1 MAYFLKDWFGKIKN
15 IFVNKFAQKIYCY
28 KKTTTAQKLMSLS
41 IKDLSVF
48 CVSRPQIRLILQNSL
63 PEIVIFAIAFT
74 NTETFPPLQQCC
86 LFLALSFLFR
96 LCWNTAIFIHG
107 LGHVLVIAIIDKNL
121 SFICFANIL
130 ENRSISEIGKSLIP
144 FSSGLVSF
152 TPNDPHPWVAVGH
165 HHAGK
170 IRIKALGGI
179 LFNLIAFLLGIHALS
194 QSHDIYGQMDGFVG
208 QFVLQTFVIAN
219 FLTALS
225 SLSDLRAAITGTADL
240 FYCGNFGFIGKRQPE
255 DGQVLLPKR
264 VVDIFQT
271 MGSETEIRGEQAGG
285 GLTMG
290 RSRSK
295 QVVFVGHKIV
305 NRKRSNLTRSLE
317 VSFARAR
324 QRANASRVKPLESTI
339 LGMWHYRYGTS
350 APPSMQETHW
360 LEWMPARTA
369 TVWQIENGKWI
380 AKEKNVNNRI
390 THNGD
395 FDSWQIFGTSIDTN
409 DLGLWLE
416 RVLHT
421 PNSTIGDSPK
431 IAGMMDLLVTQGMW
445 EASVR
450 LAYQMVI
457 ASFKETFGGQKT
469 SKDAPNHA
477 PSKSGL
483 SKWAST
489 FETTFWLLI
498 RSLSTAEEIFVPD
511 ILDKFQ
517 KAVVQSLDWQEEMT
531 LWGEKK
537 LSAFVNMAI
546 HSFFYNDT
554 YHAMQLFM
562 ERAWGSFGL
571 ATVSTL
577 EPEKIVLSSLG
588 QFISIGL
595 NHQEDYAIYAS
606 EPSAVDA
613 ILSTSS
619 TAKRLDL
626 NQNTGEIALLSDKT
640 LRVYSMTQQRELT
653 PDEIDSRWHIFQDHP
668 FIQTSRRQSPDPVAT
683 DLKEIPHVLR
693 TIQDSWINPASLNR
707 QSAEHLLN
715 LLIVKAKYLED
726 KQQKML
732 AIGLDPHLAESRT
745 VDILITGMESS
756 LWVGERFAQDLKTV
770 FPLLCVK
777 ALSANQVLRRLQ
789 YDFQSLRLT
798 RKSIVLAIS
807 QSGQT
812 FATVQVLNAFDLLVR
827 KEVIGEVF
835 ILTGEPSSFISSPLA
850 QPTFL
855 GEQFSRRI
863 LINGSGRRTAEPAT
877 VSTAANHQT
886 LTELLFYLARQM
898 QRTFPDS
905 HPFGMTL
912 TFESLLMLERI
923 KDNFLDRSVTR
934 IVGASSSGIPIQSQ
948 LHQQLRQSGQKWA
961 LHVTES
967 PLAWGIQALY
977 VFITVGWAIPF
988 GYTIPI
994 FNVMFHW
1001 FSVAFQI
1008 SSESLFMR
1016 LLHPWITLFDI
1027 TIYIFGA
1034 WFWALGLR
1042 YLQGR
1047 SLLARIGKRTLVIGD
1062 APWVHQLLKS
1072 YVSKLFSLS
1081 YGIASLEVHG
1091 ANPQDHLLHHFG
1103 HRVVRGALI
1112 FLGVPDGQHSA
1123 KQQHD
1128 EKAVLMTASQVNG
1141 IRNLGVGPEIVL
1153 VSSNPAIYCQGASQA
1168 ITVSNQIYEQ
1178 LDEPLLDPLEPK
1190 SENSTQID
1198 FIETLRESRF
1208 CSFERLLSGYVF
1220 FWALAKKVA
1229 SFPFLHYPHWKSQSR
1244 TKIMTTASP
1253 VSAVNLDRLI

>member
-15 IFVNKFAQKIYCY
+15 IFVNKFAQKIYFY

>member
-1 MAYFLKDWFGKIKN
+1 
-15 IFVNKFAQKIYCY
+15 
-28 KKTTTAQKLMSLS
+28 MSFS
-41 IKDLSVF
+41 IDDLISLGLA
-48 CVSRPQIRLILQNSL
+48 RPQIKLTLQNSL
-63 PEIVIFAIAFT
+63 PEIVILAIAFT
-74 NTETFPPLQQCC
+74 NIETFPPLQQCC
-86 LFLALSFLFR
+86 LFLILSFLFR

-107 LGHVLVIAIIDKNL
+107 LGHVLVTALIDKNL

-130 ENRSISEIGKSLIP
+130 ENRSVSKIGKSLIP

-152 TPNDPHPWVAVGH
+152 AQNDVHPWVAVGH
-165 HHAGK
+165 PHAGK
-170 IRIKALGGI
+170 IRIKALGGM
-179 LFNLIAFLLGIHALS
+179 LFNLIAFLLGISTLS
-194 QSHDIYGQMDGFVG
+194 QSHDIYGQIDGFVG
-208 QFVLQTFVIAN
+208 QFILQSFAIAN
-219 FLTALS
+219 LLTALS
-225 SLSDLRAAITGTADL
+225 SLSDLRAAVTGTADR

-255 DGQVLLPKR
+255 EGQVLLPKR
-264 VVDIFQT
+264 VIDIFQT

-285 GLTMG
+285 GLTVG
-290 RSRSK
+290 QSSSK
-295 QVVFVGHKIV
+295 KVVFVGHKIV
-305 NRKRSNLTRSLE
+305 NQKRSNLTRSLE
-317 VSFARAR
+317 CSFARAR
-324 QRANASRVKPLESTI
+324 QRVNASGVKPLESTI

-369 TVWQIENGKWI
+369 TVWQIESGKWI
-380 AKEKNVNNRI
+380 AKEKNVNHRI
-390 THNGD
+390 SHNGD

-409 DLGLWLE
+409 NLGLWLE

-421 PNSTIGDSPK
+421 PNSTMGDSPK
-431 IAGMMDLLVTQGMW
+431 IAGMMDLLITQGMW
-445 EASVR
+445 KASVR

-457 ASFKETFGGQKT
+457 ASFKETFGGQKI
-469 SKDAPNHA
+469 SKDAPNQA
-477 PSKSGL
+477 PSESEI

-489 FETTFWLLI
+489 FETTFWLFI

-517 KAVVQSLDWQEEMT
+517 KTVVQSLNWQEEMT

-554 YHAMQLFM
+554 YQAMQLFM

-577 EPEKIVLSSLG
+577 EPEQIVLSSLG

-613 ILSTSS
+613 ILSTSPN
-619 TAKRLDL
+619 TKRLDL

-653 PDEIDSRWHIFQDHP
+653 PEEIDSRWHIFHNHP
-668 FIQTSRRQSPDPVAT
+668 LIQTSGRQSPDPVAT
-683 DLKEIPHVLR
+683 DLKEIPHVFR

-732 AIGLDPHLAESRT
+732 ATGLDPHLAESRT
-745 VDILITGMESS
+745 VEILITGMESS

-770 FPLLCVK
+770 FPLLSVK
-777 ALSANQVLRRLQ
+777 ALSANQVLKRLQ
-789 YDFQSLRLT
+789 YDFQSLRLA
-798 RKSIVLAIS
+798 RQSIVLAIS

-812 FATVQVLNAFDLLVR
+812 FPTVQVLNAFDLLVR
-827 KEVIGEVF
+827 KEVIGEIFV
-835 ILTGEPSSFISSPLA
+835 LTGEPSSFISSPLA

-855 GEQFSRRI
+855 EEQFSRRI

-886 LTELLFYLARQM
+886 LTELLLYLARQM
-898 QRTFPDS
+898 RRTFPDS
-905 HPFGMTL
+905 RPFGMTL
-912 TFESLLMLERI
+912 TLDSLLILERI
-923 KDNFLDRSVTR
+923 KDDFLDQRVTK
-934 IVGASSSGIPIQSQ
+934 IVGTSSSGMPIQSS
-948 LHQQLRQSGQKWA
+948 LHQQLRQSGEKWA
-961 LHVTES
+961 LHVTEA

-994 FNVMFHW
+994 FKVMFHW
-1001 FSVAFQI
+1001 FSLAFQI

-1016 LLHPWITLFDI
+1016 LLHPWITLLDI
-1027 TIYIFGA
+1027 TIYIFGV

-1047 SLLARIGKRTLVIGD
+1047 PLLARLGKRTLVIGD

-1153 VSSNPAIYCQGASQA
+1153 VSSNPEIHCQGVSEA
-1168 ITVSNQIYEQ
+1168 ITISNQIYEQ
-1178 LDEPLLDPLEPK
+1178 LDEPLLDPLETK
-1190 SENSTQID
+1190 SQNSTQID
-1198 FIETLRESRF
+1198 CIETLRESRF

-1253 VSAVNLDRLI
+1253 VSAVNLNRPENEETAILQLDIFSRVEQS